1 MGGERGQSALT
12 RRTEREN
19 TRSDRGL
26 SPACTIKRHA
36 QSLKRQHHAR
46 AVGIMAVT
54 SAGAFWTKVGMHMSG
69 HAMRLPFLT
78 SVQGVPKSPRIAAIP
93 SARSP
98 ISRRLYFFQRCPWSM
113 CQGRKTSASPP
124 LSFQRPF
131 PALTCTQHAG
141 SLRHLP
147 KPTARVLLQKA
158 TEVWTRTA
166 AQDSNGAGNKKKNSR
181 LAPPLEPKNPKDNRE
196 FENFVF
202 DFGSRWLD

>member
-1 MGGERGQSALT
+1 
-12 RRTEREN
+12 
-19 TRSDRGL
+19 
-26 SPACTIKRHA
+26 
-36 QSLKRQHHAR
+36 
-46 AVGIMAVT
+46 
-54 SAGAFWTKVGMHMSG
+54 MSG

-78 SVQGVPKSPRIAAIP
+78 PVQGVPKSPRIAAIP

-131 PALTCTQHAG
+131 PALTCTQNAG

-158 TEVWTRTA
+158 TEVWTRAA
-166 AQDSNGAGNKKKNSR
+166 AQDSSGAGNKKKELPIGTTLRTKKS
-181 LAPPLEPKNPKDNRE
+181 
-196 FENFVF
+196 
-202 DFGSRWLD
+202 